1 MQKTANMSEAELKLL
16 SHEEVCKVRYEQ
28 IHARLKRLEQILI
41 GTAGFIIITLL
52 TLVLKWVLYIP

>member
-1 MQKTANMSEAELKLL
+1 MKVNIKMTEAELKLL

-28 IHARLKRLEQILI
+28 IHARLKRLEQILL

-52 TLVLKWVLYIP
+52 TLVLKWVDHIP

>member
-52 TLVLKWVLYIP
+52 TLVLK

>member
-52 TLVLKWVLYIP
+52 TLVLKWVLYIL

>member
-1 MQKTANMSEAELKLL
+1 MTETELKLL

-28 IHARLKRLEQILI
+28 IHARLKRLEQILL

-52 TLVLKWVLYIP
+52 TLVVK